1 MVKTDRNNCV
11 RNEKRAREREKWK
24 PWILRVKWVW
34 MSRCGFFFGK
44 LQKIRDSAQ
53 NMPEGENLVK
63 IRFFYVFFFVVVFFL
78 QCRSDC
84 GAFILHCH
92 AIKYEFQKCFLFCF
106 VLFSPDALHIRWP
119 DDSTPQS
126 FCAHPQFPSDS
137 GQSAS
142 AASDRD
148 AVGRSLGDRLNLQPL
163 PPHVKSA
170 SSLRGENKRLF
181 YPSIRAK
188 EIIWFPFITRQHVV
202 L

>member
-1 MVKTDRNNCV
+1 MVKGDRNNCV
-11 RNEKRAREREKWK
+11 WNEKRAREREVKTLDSQGEVGVNVTLSFFMESYRK
-24 PWILRVKWVW
+24 SEIRHKTCLRVKTLLKWD
-34 MSRCGFFFGK
+34 FFFF
-44 LQKIRDSAQ
+44 I
-53 NMPEGENLVK
+53 
-63 IRFFYVFFFVVVFFL
+63 FFL
-78 QCRSDC
+78 QCRSDW

-92 AIKYEFQKCFLFCF
+92 AKKYEFLKCFLFCF
-106 VLFSPDALHIRWP
+106 VLFSPDALHIRCP

-126 FCAHPQFPSDS
+126 FCTHPQFPSDS

-163 PPHVKSA
+163 LSHVESA
-170 SSLRGENKRLF
+170 SSLRGGNKRVF